1 MNVAIVGYGIEGRAS
16 YAYWKKKG
24 DNVTIVDQK
33 SGITHVPGD
42 AQTILGKDALKNL
55 GEFDMVIRTPQM
67 NPNVLRETK
76 KVWSATN
83 EFFQHCPAP
92 IIGVTGTKGKGTTC
106 SLIAAML
113 EQAGKTVHLLGNIGR
128 PALGVLPIIHSQD
141 IVVFEL
147 SSFQLWDLEYSPHIA
162 MVLMI
167 DNDHLDVHA
176 DMNDY
181 VLAKSNIARHQNE
194 NDVLIYHPTNQLS
207 KQIADC
213 SPARKLRYM
222 NDEGAHLKND
232 EIIIDEQSICLVKDI
247 KLIGKHNV
255 ENVCAAVTAA
265 WRYSKDTAAIR
276 RAIQQ
281 FSGLPHRLEFVRSVK
296 GVDYYNDSYSST
308 PAATIAAIS
317 TFEQSIT
324 LVVGGQDK
332 HGDFH
337 KLAEQ
342 ISQNQNVD
350 NVVIYGAVRHKIKDA
365 LKNIKTAAIQVIDS
379 VSLHDIVAAAQ
390 EVSQP
395 GSVVIFSPGASSFD
409 MFKNFNDRGEQFK
422 DVVEALS

>member
-1 MNVAIVGYGIEGRAS
+1 MNIAIVGYGIEGRAS
-16 YAYWKKKG
+16 FAYWKKKG
-24 DNVTIVDQK
+24 DNVTIIDQK
-33 SGITHVPGD
+33 RSITGIPSD
-42 AQTILGKDALKNL
+42 ARTILGKEALKNL
-55 GEFDMVIRTPQM
+55 GEFDIVIRTPQM
-67 NPNVLRETK
+67 NPNLLGEAK

-106 SLIAAML
+106 SLIAAIL

-128 PALGVLPIIHSQD
+128 PALGVLPSINSRD
-141 IVVFEL
+141 IVIFEL
-147 SSFQLWDLEYSPHIA
+147 SSFQLWDLERSPHIA
-162 MVLMI
+162 TVLMI

-176 DMNDY
+176 DMDDY
-181 VLAKSNIARHQNE
+181 VLAKSNIARYQNE
-194 NDVLIYHPTNQLS
+194 NDVVVYHPTNKLS
-207 KQIADC
+207 KQIADS
-213 SPARKLRYM
+213 SPARKVRYM
-222 NDEGAHLKND
+222 SDEGAHIKND
-232 EIIIDEQSICLVKDI
+232 EIIIDEQNICPVDDI

-276 RAIQQ
+276 KAIQQ

-342 ISQNQNVD
+342 ISQHQNVAH
-350 NVVIYGAVRHKIKDA
+350 VVIYGAVRHKIKNA
-365 LKNIKTAAIQVIDS
+365 LRSIDSATVEVIDS
-379 VSLHDIVAAAQ
+379 ISLGDIVATAQ
-390 EVSQP
+390 KVSLP